1 MLPAWGNAMDVEVT
15 RRQFTTDEYLRMI
28 DAQIFDRDDHIE
40 LIEGDV
46 LEMAPVGPSHASC
59 VAILNRR
66 LVVGVGDRGL
76 VFPRMTLPL
85 GARSAFEPDLT
96 VLRPRKAPHHRTWAT
111 PADVLLV
118 VEVSDTS
125 LCRDRDIKLP
135 IYARAGIGEA
145 WIVDVRGE
153 RVLVYRNPRGGAYES
168 VEEIGRDGAVA
179 PVAFPDL
186 RVAVDEIFR

>member
-1 MLPAWGNAMDVEVT
+1 MEVT

-28 DAQIFDRDDHIE
+28 DAQIFDHDDHVE

-46 LEMAPVGPSHASC
+46 LHMAPVGPSHASC
-59 VAILNRR
+59 VAMLTHR

-76 VFPRMTLPL
+76 VFPQLTLPL

-96 VLRPRKAPHHRTWAT
+96 VLRRRESSYRETWVT

-125 LCRDRDIKLP
+125 LRRDRDIKLP
-135 IYARAGIGEA
+135 IYARAGVAEA

-153 RVLVYRNPRGGAYES
+153 RILVYRSPRGRGYES
-168 VEEIGRDGAVA
+168 IRESGRDGVVSPA
-179 PVAFPDL
+179 AFPDL
-186 RVAVDEIFR
+186 RLAVDDVFR

>member
-1 MLPAWGNAMDVEVT
+1 MDVEMT

-28 DAQIFDRDDHIE
+28 DAQIFDRDDRLE
-40 LIEGDV
+40 LVEGDV
-46 LEMAPVGPSHASC
+46 LDMAPVGRSHALC
-59 VAILNRR
+59 VAVLNRR
-66 LVVGVGDRGL
+66 LVVGLGERGL
-76 VFPRMTLPL
+76 VFPQMTLPL

-96 VLRPRKAPHHRTWAT
+96 VLHPREAARRRAWAT

-125 LCRDRDIKLP
+125 RRRDRDIKLP
-135 IYARAGIGEA
+135 IYARAGIAEA

-153 RVLVYRNPRGGAYES
+153 RIFVYRSPRGGEYES
-168 VEEIGRDGAVA
+168 VLEVARDGVVA

-186 RVAVDEIFR
+186 RVPVDEVFR